1 MEINNEFTV
10 QAPVADA
17 WALLTDVERIAPCIP
32 GFQLEEIEGDEYR
45 GTMKLKIGAVVMS
58 YASRLT
64 FVEKDDAGHRV
75 VMRGGGREQRG
86 QGTVDATIVSV
97 LHDSGGDQTRV
108 EVTATLAVTGRVAG
122 FGRSIMADVSARLID
137 QFVQCLGTRVMA
149 GAS

>member
-1 MEINNEFTV
+1 MEITNDFTV
-10 QAPVADA
+10 QAPVDQA
-17 WALLTDVERIAPCIP
+17 WAILTDVERIAPCIP

-64 FVEKDDAGHRV
+64 FVEKDDAEHRV

-97 LHDSGGDQTRV
+97 LQAAGDDQTQV
-108 EVTATLAVTGRVAG
+108 SVTATLDVTGRIAG
-122 FGRSIMADVSARLID
+122 FGRSIMGDVSARLID
-137 QFVQCLGTRVMA
+137 QFVKCLETRVMA

>member
-10 QAPVADA
+10 QAPISEA

-45 GTMKLKIGAVVMS
+45 GTMKLKIGAVTMA

-64 FVEKDDAGHRV
+64 FVEKDEAGHRA

-97 LHDSGGDQTRV
+97 LQAAGDDSTRV
-108 EVTATLAVTGRVAG
+108 EVSTTLNVTGRIAG
-122 FGRSIMADVSARLID
+122 FGRSIMADVSSRLID
-137 QFVQCLGTRVMA
+137 QFVQCLETRLV
-149 GAS
+149 GPAS

>member
-1 MEINNEFTV
+1 MEITNEFTV
-10 QAPVADA
+10 QAPVAQA
-17 WALLTDVERIAPCIP
+17 WAILTDVERIAPCIP

-64 FVEKDDAGHRV
+64 FVEKDESEHRV

-97 LHDSGGDQTRV
+97 LQAAGDNETRV
-108 EVTATLAVTGRVAG
+108 NVTATLDVTGRIAG
-122 FGRSIMADVSARLID
+122 FGRSIMGDVSARLID
-137 QFVQCLGTRVMA
+137 QFVQCLETRVMA
-149 GAS
+149 GTP